1 MRSKKAFLGLMTNII
16 REGVSI
22 LCGFILPYLIISSF
36 GTDVYGLTES
46 VKGFLGFIVLLE
58 AGFGPVVKV
67 ALYKALAKKSSVDI
81 RRILKASEKFFRRVA
96 IIFLIYVIVLALV
109 YPLILDTHLD
119 YVFTVVLILV
129 MSISI
134 FAEYYF
140 GMTYR
145 LLLQSDQRMY
155 VSNIIQIITLL
166 MGLGFAVLA
175 INLGASIVIVEAI
188 IALMYMLRPIL
199 QKIYV
204 KRRYNIDLSN
214 IDSNYKINQKWD
226 ALTHHIA
233 FMIHSRADVVILT
246 ILGSLKDVAIYSVYA
261 LVLNG
266 IKSFVSIVAES
277 FSAAF
282 GDMIAKSEE
291 SILRKKFGAY
301 ETIYMTIS
309 TIVYSCTML
318 LITPFVI
325 VYTLDVGDADYAQAL
340 FGILLTVSMY
350 LLTVRQPYNELV
362 KAAGHFKQTRR
373 GAVVEAI
380 VNVVVSVILVWQFG
394 LIGVAIGTLVAML
407 IRSLEFI
414 YHTNKYILKRNVME
428 SVKKIIF
435 IIVETLLVVLL
446 SHFIPMPEMSSYFN
460 WILYAIEIFIVAL
473 VVVVPINYSLH
484 KDDFRDLMRT
494 IKKMMGR
501 KKE

>member
-435 IIVETLLVVLL
+435 VIVETLLVVLL